1 MIDDILADARRHMG
15 ASLNVLE
22 RDLKSMRTG
31 RAHVSLIENLPIEA
45 YGSTMP
51 LIGLAGLSVPDA
63 RLLVIQPYDKN
74 TILDIERAINRSNL
88 GITPSND
95 GTVIRLPFPQLTEE
109 RRRDLVRVV
118 RQRVEDAKVAVRNIR
133 RDSMDD
139 LRQAEKE
146 KLCSQ
151 DEARKG
157 SDDLQSLTDEFVD
170 KISEMGKLKEAD
182 VLEV

>member
-1 MIDDILADARRHMG
+1 
-15 ASLNVLE
+15 
-22 RDLKSMRTG
+22 MRTG

>member
-1 MIDDILADARRHMG
+1 MIDDILEDARRHMG
-15 ASLNVLE
+15 ASLGVLE
-22 RDLKSMRTG
+22 RDLRSMRTG
-31 RAHVSLIENLPIEA
+31 RAHVSLIENLPVEA
-45 YGSTMP
+45 YGATMP

-74 TILDIERAINRSNL
+74 TVLDIERAIMGSNL

-151 DEARKG
+151 DEARRG
-157 SDDLQSLTDEFVD
+157 SDELQLLTDDFVE
-170 KISEMGKLKEAD
+170 KITGTGKLKEAD

>member
-1 MIDDILADARRHMG
+1 
-15 ASLNVLE
+15 
-22 RDLKSMRTG
+22 
-31 RAHVSLIENLPIEA
+31 
-45 YGSTMP
+45 MP

-63 RLLVIQPYDKN
+63 RLLVIQPYDRN
-74 TILDIERAINRSNL
+74 TILDIERAIMASNL

-95 GTVIRLPFPQLTEE
+95 GIVIRLPFPQLTEE

-118 RQRVEDAKVAVRNIR
+118 RRRVEDAKVAIRNIR
-133 RDSMDD
+133 RDSMED

-151 DEARKG
+151 DEARRG
-157 SDDLQSLTDEFVD
+157 SDDLQSLTDEFVE
-170 KISEMGKLKEAD
+170 KITGTGKQKEAD

>member
-1 MIDDILADARRHMG
+1 M
-15 ASLNVLE
+15 NVLE

-88 GITPSND
+88 GIAPSND

>member
-1 MIDDILADARRHMG
+1 MIEDILEDARRHMET
-15 ASLNVLE
+15 SRSVLE
-22 RDLKSMRTG
+22 RDLKAMRTG
-31 RAHVSLIENLPIEA
+31 RAHVSLIENLAVEA

-74 TILDIERAINRSNL
+74 TILDIERAIMSSNL

-118 RQRVEDAKVAVRNIR
+118 RRRVEDAKVAVRNIR
-133 RDSMDD
+133 RYSMDD

-157 SDDLQSLTDEFVD
+157 SDDLQSLTDEFVE
-170 KISEMGKLKEAD
+170 KITQTGKLKEAD

>member
-1 MIDDILADARRHMG
+1 MIDDILVEARRHMG

-22 RDLKSMRTG
+22 RDLTAMRTG
-31 RAHVSLIENLPIEA
+31 RAHVSLIENLPVEA
-45 YGSTMP
+45 YGATMP

-74 TILDIERAINRSNL
+74 TILDIERAIMGSSL

-118 RQRVEDAKVAVRNIR
+118 RRRLEDAKVAVRNIR

-139 LRQAEKE
+139 LREAEKE

-151 DEARKG
+151 DEARRG
-157 SDDLQSLTDEFVD
+157 SDDLQSLTDEFVE
-170 KISEMGKLKEAD
+170 KITETGKLKEAD

>member
-1 MIDDILADARRHMG
+1 M
-15 ASLNVLE
+15 NVLE

>member
-1 MIDDILADARRHMG
+1 MIDDILEDARRHMET
-15 ASLNVLE
+15 SLSVLD
-22 RDLKSMRTG
+22 RDLKAMRTG
-31 RAHVSLIENLPIEA
+31 RAHVSLIENLPVEA

-74 TILDIERAINRSNL
+74 TILDIERAIMSSSL

-118 RQRVEDAKVAVRNIR
+118 RRRVEDAKVAVRNIR

-139 LRQAEKE
+139 LRQAETE

-157 SDDLQSLTDEFVD
+157 SDELQSLTDEFVE
-170 KISEMGKLKEAD
+170 KITQTGKLKEAD

>member
-1 MIDDILADARRHMG
+1 
-15 ASLNVLE
+15 
-22 RDLKSMRTG
+22 
-31 RAHVSLIENLPIEA
+31 
-45 YGSTMP
+45 MP

-74 TILDIERAINRSNL
+74 TVLDIERAIMGSNL

-151 DEARKG
+151 DEARRG
-157 SDDLQSLTDEFVD
+157 SDELQLLTDDFVE
-170 KISEMGKLKEAD
+170 KITGTGKLKEAD